1 MPLSNICEE
10 YRKLVILPT
19 AVKLESYIILRKF
32 FVSKHIFISTPSYLK
47 IKKIHD
53 INFLDV

>member
-1 MPLSNICEE
+1 MPLSNICEK
-10 YRKLVILPT
+10 YRKLVILPAT
-19 AVKLESYIILRKF
+19 VKLESFIISRTF

>member
-1 MPLSNICEE
+1 MPLSNICEK

-32 FVSKHIFISTPSYLK
+32 FVSKYIFISTPSYLK

-53 INFLDV
+53 INFLD